1 VARGTDPSRVEEVA
15 RVELTTGDGG
25 EAHHEL
31 SRLDAGVYR
40 VTARAQVGERT
51 VEASDIF
58 LVRQASEELSRPAPT
73 QELLQVIADATG
85 GRQLG
90 PVAEMPPDLPMAE
103 PRVVRVDRRSDV
115 ELWSRPW
122 LLIAALL
129 LLGMEWGLRGRIGY
143 L

>member
-1 VARGTDPSRVEEVA
+1 
-15 RVELTTGDGG
+15 
-25 EAHHEL
+25 
-31 SRLDAGVYR
+31 
-40 VTARAQVGERT
+40 VTARSQVGDRT
-51 VEASDIF
+51 ALASDIF

-90 PVAEMPPDLPMAE
+90 PVDQMPADLPMAE

-129 LLGMEWGLRGRIGY
+129 LLGLEWGLRGRIGY